1 MLRTICASLAILTS
15 FPAFGQAPAAPNA
28 FEVATIKLTD
38 PNFGSILTWIDE
50 R

>member
-1 MLRTICASLAILTS
+1 MLRTICAGLAILTS